1 MTIIINTRGGCVV
14 LNLFYYLDVLRSAI
28 LVEVLCVST
37 QIDNWNNTYFKTGYD
52 HVRAPPSYF
61 FL

>member
-14 LNLFYYLDVLRSAI
+14 LNLVSYLAVLRSAI
-28 LVEVLCVST
+28 LAEVLWGST

-52 HVRAPPSYF
+52 RAHARPS
-61 FL
+61 